1 MATTEKGSR
10 RGPPRPV
17 GVFGPTAALAA
28 PSTGFFAYAVGDRIG
43 PDLTVLGHL
52 ATGRFGHLYQV
63 WSADEWN
70 AFTCKV
76 LAPGRRDSR
85 HAVASLRREARV
97 LRQCH
102 HPNIVRVFGEGRH
115 DGLPFLVLEYLEGPT
130 FAEVLGSRP
139 AGRLELGEALRATIH
154 LGAAIAHLH
163 RRGWL
168 HLDVKPGNLL
178 LREGLPVLV
187 DMDSA
192 RPIGAGAPAE
202 RIGTGPYMAP
212 EQVDRRPLTE
222 AADVYG
228 LGAFLYEMLTGRW
241 PFESEY
247 GARTGEGSSY
257 PQADGTSPPPPSRFA
272 TDLPASLD
280 PIVLRALAPQPSER
294 YGSVPALLRDLHR
307 ELSGAQALWP
317 RGVQPTRRVAGA

>member
-1 MATTEKGSR
+1 MATAEKGSR
-10 RGPPRPV
+10 RGAPRPV
-17 GVFGPTAALAA
+17 GVFGPTAAPAA
-28 PSTGFFAYAVGDRIG
+28 PSTGFFPYAVGDRIG

-63 WSADEWN
+63 WSAEEWN

-76 LAPGRRDSR
+76 LSPRQRDSR
-85 HAVASLRREARV
+85 RAVASLRREARV

-102 HPNIVRVFGEGRH
+102 HPNIVRVFGEGHH
-115 DGLPFLVLEYLEGPT
+115 DDLPFLVLEYLEGPT
-130 FAEVLGSRP
+130 FADVLSDQPIGH
-139 AGRLELGEALRATIH
+139 LELGEALRATIH

-178 LREGLPVLV
+178 LRDGLPVLV

-192 RPIGAGAPAE
+192 RPVGAGAPAE

-212 EQVDRRPLTE
+212 EQVERRPLTE

-247 GARTGEGSSY
+247 GTRAGEGSPY
-257 PQADGTSPPPPSRFA
+257 PQAAGVPPPPPSRFVPE
-272 TDLPASLD
+272 LPTSLD
-280 PIVLRALAPQPSER
+280 PVVLRALAPSPTER
-294 YGSVPALLRDLHR
+294 YVAVPPFLRALHR
-307 ELSGAQALWP
+307 ELSGTEAMWP
-317 RGVQPTRRVAGA
+317 RGVQPTRRAAGG